1 MRNEE
6 RRELDD
12 PVAQGLL
19 QNIGDGI
26 LLTDRE
32 EEIQFMNPAAEKI
45 LGVTGK
51 AESAR
56 FSAVCPLVNVETG
69 EAYPS
74 PIPRVIR
81 TGRAAGLARNIGIF
95 RGGEKVYLSATCS
108 PVGDMDG
115 GVSGCSIILR
125 DISKL
130 RQLEMRAEKDRA
142 DAEDARQRAVE
153 ASRVKD
159 RFLVN
164 MGHELRTP
172 LNGINGMLT
181 LLFQTELTE
190 CQREYLQEVQTSAGE
205 LLHRINAILKFSK
218 PENGGMELD
227 RHGIFINPK
236 LRGDPILETWNAQIP
251 VQEDDV
257 QDLMAYCEKKLSG
270 NDRTK
275 REERK

>member
-1 MRNEE
+1 MRYEE
-6 RRELDD
+6 RRELDE

-19 QNIGDGI
+19 QNIGGGI

-45 LGVTGK
+45 LGVTGE

-81 TGRAAGLARNIGIF
+81 TRRAAGLARNIGIF
-95 RGGEKVYLSATCS
+95 RGEEKVYLSATCS
-108 PVGDMDG
+108 PVGDMNG
-115 GVSGCSIILR
+115 GVAGCSIILR

-159 RFLVN
+159 RFLEALDLYLESIERQEPYDLLCLDIMMPKVD
-164 MGHELRTP
+164 GLK
-172 LNGINGMLT
+172 T
-181 LLFQTELTE
+181 LKVIRGLEKQ
-190 CQREYLQEVQTSAGE
+190 Y
-205 LLHRINAILKFSK
+205 AIPPEDHLKIIMMTAISDVDYVKEAFKLGCDAYASK
-218 PENGGMELD
+218 P
-227 RHGIFINPK
+227 I
-236 LRGDPILETWNAQIP
+236 
-251 VQEDDV
+251 DV
-257 QDLMAYCEKKLSG
+257 QKV
-270 NDRTK
+270 
-275 REERK
+275 EEVMKHIGLL

>member
-1 MRNEE
+1 MRYEE
-6 RRELDD
+6 RRELDE

-45 LGVTGK
+45 LGITGE

-81 TGRAAGLARNIGIF
+81 TRRAAGLARNIGIF
-95 RGGEKVYLSATCS
+95 RGEEKVYLSAICS
-108 PVGDMDG
+108 PVGDMNG
-115 GVSGCSIILR
+115 GVAGCSIILR

-130 RQLEMRAEKDRA
+130 RQLEMRAE
-142 DAEDARQRAVE
+142 DARQRAVE
-153 ASRVKD
+153 ASCVKD

-190 CQREYLQEVQTSAGE
+190 CQREYLQEMQASAGE
-205 LLHRINAILKFSK
+205 LLRRINAILKFSK

-257 QDLMAYCEKKLSG
+257 HDLMAYCEKKLSG
-270 NDRTK
+270 SDRTE

>member
-1 MRNEE
+1 MRYEE
-6 RRELDD
+6 RRELDE

-45 LGVTGK
+45 LGVTGE

-81 TGRAAGLARNIGIF
+81 TRRAAGLARNIGIF
-95 RGGEKVYLSATCS
+95 RGEEKVYLSATCS
-108 PVGDMDG
+108 PVGDMNG
-115 GVSGCSIILR
+115 GVAGCSIILR

-159 RFLVN
+159 RFLEALDLYLESIERQEPYDLLCLDIMMPKVD
-164 MGHELRTP
+164 GLK
-172 LNGINGMLT
+172 T
-181 LLFQTELTE
+181 LK
-190 CQREYLQEVQTSAGE
+190 V
-205 LLHRINAILKFSK
+205 I
-218 PENGGMELD
+218 
-227 RHGIFINPK
+227 
-236 LRGDPILETWNAQIP
+236 RGLE
-251 VQEDDV
+251 
-257 QDLMAYCEKKLSG
+257 K
-270 NDRTK
+270 
-275 REERK
+275 